1 MAHKLSKSHQDMCA
15 RVRKYKA
22 DNKDKESDKEK
33 DFYLILEE
41 PALKLILKSDI
52 TATSK
57 ILLVYLL
64 SRVHFTQEHL
74 YIFLPYKELEKHTS
88 IKKAT
93 AIHSLKDLDKKDLIK
108 LHSGTNR
115 VNNKKIRE
123 FIFPDNPLYYNPM
136 RNQPNIIEMTP
147 FFAKFIKAQKWCF

>member
-1 MAHKLSKSHQDMCA
+1 MTHKLSQEHQEMC
-15 RVRKYKA
+15 KKIKNYKA
-22 DNKDKESDKEK
+22 KNKAEQDVL
-33 DFYLILEE
+33 YLVLEE

-64 SRVHFTQEHL
+64 SRVHFSYEHL
-74 YIFLPYKELEKHTS
+74 YIFLPYKELEKHTE
-88 IKKAT
+88 IKKPT
-93 AIHSLKDLDKKDLIK
+93 AINSLQDLDAKGFIK

-115 VNNKKIRE
+115 VINKEIRE
-123 FIFPDNPLYYNPM
+123 FIFPQNTLFYNPM

-147 FFAKFIKAQKWCF
+147 FFAKFIKAQI